1 MSGEVKV
8 KKRHRDGAGY
18 SVPGAAAAVG
28 VSVKSLR
35 TAIARQQVRTI
46 EFGNL
51 VRVPKKEVERLKG
64 VFEE

>member
-1 MSGEVKV
+1 MSPKTM
-8 KKRHRDGAGY
+8 
-18 SVPGAAAAVG
+18 
-28 VSVKSLR
+28 R

-51 VRVPKKEVERLKG
+51 VRVPKKEVERLKE